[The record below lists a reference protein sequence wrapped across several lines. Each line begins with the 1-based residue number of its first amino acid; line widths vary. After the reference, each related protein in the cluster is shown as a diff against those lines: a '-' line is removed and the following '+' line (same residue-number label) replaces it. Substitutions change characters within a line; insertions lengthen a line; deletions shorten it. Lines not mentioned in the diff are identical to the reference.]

1 MRTADA
7 DETHSHH
14 VLLTNISVA
23 PSNVPSDTVDF
34 RHGRWWSQITWAGAG
49 PGWAGPGQGGK
60 YSKGRLL
67 ISNQFHGFMLVS
79 DYCEGGD
86 RAHG

>member
-23 PSNVPSDTVDF
+23 PSNAPSDTVDF
-34 RHGRWWSQITWAGAG
+34 RRAMVGQTTWAGAG
-49 PGWAGPGQGGK
+49 PGWARVGNIQKAG
-60 YSKGRLL
+60 
-67 ISNQFHGFMLVS
+67 
-79 DYCEGGD
+79 C
-86 RAHG
+86 